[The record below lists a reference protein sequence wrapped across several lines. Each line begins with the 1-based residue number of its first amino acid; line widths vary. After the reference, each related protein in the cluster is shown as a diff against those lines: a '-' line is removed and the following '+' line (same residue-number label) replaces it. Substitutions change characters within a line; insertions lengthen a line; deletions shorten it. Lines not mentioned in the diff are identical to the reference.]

1 MPATELVGT
10 LVARKEDKHKAAETD
25 PRFPSG
31 PWKGFWLQHGCA
43 GRQWMK
49 GLWLR
54 FVDGQV
60 EGGGSD
66 MVGAFTFKG
75 RYDLKTGQCLMTK
88 QYLGGHLVQYD
99 GANQGDG
106 MWLWGVWSIREQ
118 DSGGFHM
125 WPHGVDDPTLRRNH
139 AEVTTRQQEA
149 AEARLPA
156 AAGV

>member
-1 MPATELVGT
+1 M
-10 LVARKEDKHKAAETD
+10 ARKDDQRIRQDRVETD

-31 PWKGFWLQHGCA
+31 PWKGFWLQRLYR
-43 GRQWMK
+43 GRQWMR

-66 MVGAFTFKG
+66 CVGPFTFKG

-99 GANQGDG
+99 GVNQDDG
-106 MWLWGVWSIREQ
+106 LWLWGVWSIREQ
-118 DSGGFHM
+118 DSGGFHL
-125 WPHGVDDPTLRRNH
+125 WPHGVEDPTLKKKH
-139 AEVTTRQQEA
+139 AEVEA
-149 AEARLPA
+149 PREEAVGVA
-156 AAGV
+156 STAGADV